1 MRLSSIP
8 YKHITLP
15 SCKFTA
21 SSPIETMPIP
31 DHVLVPLSYYGNE
44 YQPTVKRGQKILGG
58 EEIGTSDIDL
68 MPPIVSSLSGEVAG
82 IIKYFDPFYNSLV
95 SAVKI
100 ISDGEDEWIESEK
113 PPRVN
118 ASGRSLL
125 DSIQKLGI
133 YGLGGG
139 GFPLYIKL
147 VSALNVKVHTLIIN
161 GMECEPYLTSDYRLM
176 IENAEDI
183 IEGTRVLQKI
193 LSPRQTIIAV
203 SDLYPSAI
211 TSLEKAASNADLKE
225 GFSIIKYK
233 SVYPSGAEEMLV
245 KTILN
250 VEVPPGKLPQDV
262 GASIHSV
269 ATVKSIN
276 DSLMSGLPPTER
288 ILTASGNL
296 AKRANLKVRIG
307 TPISNIIDYCQ
318 EPLSQDNNIILG
330 GSMTGRIA
338 YNLDIPVTSSVS
350 GVLAL
355 SDTKKQ
361 EEVCIRCGLCIDVCP
376 VNLSPVD
383 LYYNSRAGKYNE
395 CAKLWINICFE
406 CGNCAFA
413 CPSSIPLVDY
423 IKIAKREIKL
433 RRSNNLSG

>member
-1 MRLSSIP
+1 
-8 YKHITLP
+8 
-15 SCKFTA
+15 
-21 SSPIETMPIP
+21 MPIP

-225 GFSIIKYK
+225 GFSIVKY
-233 SVYPSGAEEMLV
+233 
-245 KTILN
+245 
-250 VEVPPGKLPQDV
+250 
-262 GASIHSV
+262 
-269 ATVKSIN
+269 
-276 DSLMSGLPPTER
+276 
-288 ILTASGNL
+288 
-296 AKRANLKVRIG
+296 
-307 TPISNIIDYCQ
+307 
-318 EPLSQDNNIILG
+318 
-330 GSMTGRIA
+330 
-338 YNLDIPVTSSVS
+338 
-350 GVLAL
+350 
-355 SDTKKQ
+355 
-361 EEVCIRCGLCIDVCP
+361 
-376 VNLSPVD
+376 
-383 LYYNSRAGKYNE
+383 
-395 CAKLWINICFE
+395 
-406 CGNCAFA
+406 
-413 CPSSIPLVDY
+413 
-423 IKIAKREIKL
+423 
-433 RRSNNLSG
+433 